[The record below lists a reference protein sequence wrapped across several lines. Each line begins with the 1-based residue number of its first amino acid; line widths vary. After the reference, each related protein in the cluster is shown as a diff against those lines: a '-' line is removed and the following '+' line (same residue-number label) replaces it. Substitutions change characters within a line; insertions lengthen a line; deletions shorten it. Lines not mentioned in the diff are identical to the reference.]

1 MDFAA
6 ACGGLHLL
14 LVLRSDQ
21 TYIEETPTKEFAM
34 PRYLVQASYTTAA
47 AAAFVNN
54 PQDRVAGVRA
64 LVEKM
69 GGTLESMDYCLGDF
83 DLVATATLPDD
94 VAAAAMALA
103 VSSAG
108 HIKSYK
114 TTRLMSAGEFLSAQ
128 QKAHGVAY
136 QAPKA

>member
-1 MDFAA
+1 
-6 ACGGLHLL
+6 
-14 LVLRSDQ
+14 
-21 TYIEETPTKEFAM
+21 M

-47 AAAFVNN
+47 AAAFTSN

-69 GGTLESMDYCLGDF
+69 GGKLESMDYCLGEF
-83 DLVATATLPDD
+83 DLVAIAVLPDD

-103 VSSAG
+103 VNAAG
-108 HIKSYK
+108 HIRSYK
-114 TTRLMSAGEFLSAQ
+114 TTRLMSAEEFLAAQ
-128 QKAHGVAY
+128 RKAHGAAY